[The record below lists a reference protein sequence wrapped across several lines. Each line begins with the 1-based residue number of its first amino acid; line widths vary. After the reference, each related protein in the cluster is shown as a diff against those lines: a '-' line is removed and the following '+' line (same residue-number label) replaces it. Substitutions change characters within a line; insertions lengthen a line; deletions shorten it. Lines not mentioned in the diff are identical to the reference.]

1 MGFTGQT
8 DYNHDGPRPKTGV
21 LLTNLGTPDAPT
33 SKALRVYLKEFLSDP
48 RVVEIPS
55 FIWWLILHFFILP
68 LRPAKSA
75 KLYASIWQKDGSPLW
90 VISQKQG
97 NKLQQQLDKTYG
109 EGEVPVAIGMR
120 YGNPSIA
127 SAINQLTEQNV
138 RNLIVLPLYPQ
149 YSGATG
155 GSTFDAVAHHLQNLR
170 WVPEVKVINGYHQHP
185 QYLRALRFSVE
196 RHFETHGVPDK
207 LVLSY
212 HGTPQRYLEQ
222 GDPYSCF
229 CQQTTRL
236 LSEQLDYPA
245 DKIIT
250 TFQSRFGKA
259 TWLQPYT
266 DVTLASLPN
275 EGTKH
280 VAVICPGFSADCLE
294 TLEEI
299 EGENREVFIEAGGKE
314 FHYIPCLNDSDEHI
328 QMMSEL
334 IEQNLPPQFGPLK
347 ISLN

>member
-1 MGFTGQT
+1 MSFNGQT
-8 DYNHDGPRPKTGV
+8 EYNHDGPQPKTGV

-33 SKALRVYLKEFLSDP
+33 ASALRIYLKEFLSDP
-48 RVVEIPS
+48 RVVEIPRLA
-55 FIWWLILHFFILP
+55 WWFILHLFILTF
-68 LRPAKSA
+68 RPAKSA
-75 KLYASIWQKDGSPLW
+75 KLYASIWQKEGSPLW
-90 VISQKQG
+90 VISQRQAE
-97 NKLQQQLDKTYG
+97 KLQKRLDDVYG
-109 EGEVPVAIGMR
+109 IGTIPVMLGMR

-127 SAINQLTEQNV
+127 SAMDQLTQLNV
-138 RNLIVLPLYPQ
+138 RNMIVLPLYPQ

-155 GSTFDAVAHHLQNLR
+155 GSTFDAVSQHLQSQR
-170 WVPEVKVINGYHQHP
+170 WVPEISIINGYHSHP
-185 QYLRALRFSVE
+185 RYITALKASIEAHIQEHGAPE
-196 RHFETHGVPDK
+196 R

-245 DKIIT
+245 ENILT

-266 DVTLASLPN
+266 DVTLESLATDGVKN
-275 EGTKH
+275 LAI
-280 VAVICPGFSADCLE
+280 VCPGFSADCLE

-299 EGENREVFIEAGGKE
+299 EGENREVFMGAGGE
-314 FHYIPCLNDSDEHI
+314 SFHYIACLNDNDDHI
-328 QMMSEL
+328 RMMEEL
-334 IEQNLPPQFGPLK
+334 VIERLPNQFGPLN
-347 ISLN
+347 ISLD

>member
-1 MGFTGQT
+1 MSFSGQSS
-8 DYNHDGPRPKTGV
+8 YNHDGVSPKTGV

-33 SKALRVYLKEFLSDP
+33 AKALRVYLKEFLSDP
-48 RVVEIPS
+48 RVVEIPRLV
-55 FIWWLILHFFILP
+55 WWLILHAFILTF
-68 LRPAKSA
+68 RPAKSA
-75 KLYASIWQKDGSPLW
+75 KLYASIWTKEGSPLW
-90 VISQKQG
+90 VISQRQAK
-97 NKLQQQLDKTYG
+97 KLQQKLNDLYG
-109 EGEVPVAIGMR
+109 SETIPVVMGMR

-127 SAINQLTEQNV
+127 SAIDQLTQLNV

-155 GSTFDAVAHHLQNLR
+155 GSTFDCVAQHLKSMR
-170 WVPEVKVINGYHQHP
+170 WVPELKLINGYHNHP
-185 QYLRALRFSVE
+185 QYLKALANSIE
-196 RHFETHGVPDK
+196 QHIQQHGSPDR
-207 LVLSY
+207 LIVSY

-236 LSEQLDYPA
+236 LSERLDYPSEN
-245 DKIIT
+245 IIT

-266 DVTLASLPN
+266 DMTLALLPAQDV
-275 EGTKH
+275 KH

-299 EGENREVFIEAGGKE
+299 ESENREAFINAGGE
-314 FHYIPCLNDSDEHI
+314 TFHYIPCLNDDQEHI
-328 QMMSEL
+328 DMML
-334 IEQNLPPQFGPLK
+334 QLVEQQLPLSFGPLK
-347 ISLN
+347 VSL